1 LSQHDKNDRAQS
13 RQNKQGK
20 RIGTT
25 VLLAAASL
33 LGTTLGVKAT
43 TQEEPA
49 APVQGP
55 AGQTAGPAAGH
66 KTLVAE
72 TIKVTTPTAPHITQ
86 KTIGTNQSK
95 IKTPTSNQL
104 KYQSNQIK
112 GTTSN
117 QLKLETNQ
125 GKF

>member
-1 LSQHDKNDRAQS
+1 LSQHDKNDRTQP
-13 RQNKQGK
+13 QQKKQGK
-20 RIGTT
+20 RMGTT

-55 AGQTAGPAAGH
+55 AGQAAGSTGH

-72 TIKVTTPTAPHITQ
+72 TMKVTTPTAPHISQ
-86 KTIGTNQSK
+86 KNLGSNQ
-95 IKTPTSNQL
+95 IKGPSNQL
-104 KYQSNQIK
+104 KYQSNQVK
-112 GTTSN
+112 GSSN

>member
-1 LSQHDKNDRAQS
+1 MSQHDRNDRTQP
-13 RQNKQGK
+13 RQKKQDK
-20 RIGTT
+20 RIATT

-43 TQEEPA
+43 PQEEPA

-55 AGQTAGPAAGH
+55 AGPNAGPADP
-66 KTLVAE
+66 KTLVAIYLK
-72 TIKVTTPTAPHITQ
+72 TTAPTTPHVTQ
-86 KTIGTNQSK
+86 KVISTNQGK
-95 IKTPTSNQL
+95 IKSPTSNQL

>member
-1 LSQHDKNDRAQS
+1 MSQHDKNDRARP

-33 LGTTLGVKAT
+33 LGTTLGVKAA

-55 AGQTAGPAAGH
+55 AGQTAGSAGH

-72 TIKVTTPTAPHITQ
+72 TMKVTTPTAPHITQ
-86 KTIGTNQSK
+86 KVVTTNQGK
-95 IKTPTSNQL
+95 IKSPTSNQL
-104 KYQSNQIK
+104 KFWSTKGEATSSKIK
-112 GTTSN
+112 
-117 QLKLETNQ
+117 LQ
-125 GKF
+125 GSQ